1 MQDRIPSPWATE
13 SQGLMK
19 LKSMVSLRI
28 LGRLIVHERV
38 LNAGEGLRNLQ
49 HG

>member
-1 MQDRIPSPWATE
+1 MQDRIPSPWITE
-13 SQGLMK
+13 SEGLMK
-19 LKSMVSLRI
+19 LENIVSLRT
-28 LGRLIVHERV
+28 LGRLLVHERA